1 MLDFIVTNA
10 LTLLLWLLRTL
21 SSTPLLF
28 FLAGGA
34 AIQDNSYRYT
44 DSLLALEAVAGPP
57 PPSPPVEGFLP
68 LDAWSPLLSSHPDQR
83 FAAFLRRGITHGF
96 RIGADPAKPLRTRN
110 LCLPSAADHADIIS
124 DRISEELASGKLHVP
139 HSESSVRH
147 ISPIGVIPKPHQPG
161 KFRLIVDLSAPR
173 GYSVNDA
180 ISSDLATLRYVK
192 VEEAARLIATHGKS
206 ALLAKL
212 DLHSAY
218 RKVPVHSEDQPLLA
232 INWKGTTYID
242 HALPFGLRSAPK
254 IFTAVADGYAWGLS
268 SQGVT
273 DFVHYL
279 DDFLFWSPPGSP
291 ACASALQTALRLGA
305 ELGLPAAPGKVEGPS
320 TSLTFLGIEI
330 DTLNQVLRLPVAKL
344 TRLKQTLRRW
354 QSTTNP
360 TKRELQSLIGLLNHA
375 AAVVR
380 PGRSFIRN
388 LIENMKSPRLLDQPT
403 RLTAKAKA
411 DIAWWRFLVAE
422 WNGVGF
428 FPLSEK
434 SASLQVFSDA
444 SGSWGCGAFT
454 ETTPTLYFQFHWS
467 SSWASAHIAAKEL
480 LPVVAGAALWGKQ
493 WENKLIVFR
502 SDNSAAV
509 EVLNNR
515 SAADPTLTYLLQ
527 CLFFFEAYFQFD
539 HVARH
544 VSGRDNVAADALSR
558 NRLPQFVALFPQGS
572 TSSME
577 LPASLQRLLLQ
588 PPQPWTS
595 APWRDL
601 LRNCLQEVSHPG
613 LNPPTAQ
620 PKKDT

>member
-1 MLDFIVTNA
+1 M
-10 LTLLLWLLRTL
+10 
-21 SSTPLLF
+21 
-28 FLAGGA
+28 
-34 AIQDNSYRYT
+34 
-44 DSLLALEAVAGPP
+44 
-57 PPSPPVEGFLP
+57 EGFLP
-68 LDAWSPLLSSHPDQR
+68 LSTWSPLLNSHPDQR

-96 RIGADPAKPLRTRN
+96 RIGADPAKPLRTRH
-110 LCLPSAADHADIIS
+110 LRLPSATNHPDIIS
-124 DRISEELASGKLHVP
+124 DRISDELASGKLHVALP
-139 HSESSVRH
+139 ETPVRH

-180 ISSDLATLRYVK
+180 IPSSLSTLRYVK
-192 VEEAARLIATHGKS
+192 VEEAARAIANHGKG

-218 RKVPVHSEDQPLLA
+218 RKVPVHKEDQSLLA
-232 INWKGTTYID
+232 INWRGATYVD

-254 IFTAVADGYAWGLS
+254 IFTAVADGYAWGLVS
-268 SQGVT
+268 LGVN

-279 DDFLFWSPPGSP
+279 DDFLFWSPSGSSV
-291 ACASALQTALRLGA
+291 CLSALQTALRLGE

-330 DTLNQVLRLPVAKL
+330 DTVDQVLRLPDVKL
-344 TRLKQTLRRW
+344 AHLKRTLHRW
-354 QSTTNP
+354 QSTKYP

-380 PGRSFIRN
+380 PGRSFVRN
-388 LIENMKSPRLLDQPT
+388 LIENMKTPRLLDQPT

-411 DIAWWRFLVAE
+411 DIAWWLFFVE
-422 WNGVGF
+422 DWNGVGF
-428 FPLSEK
+428 FPLSEN
-434 SASLQVFSDA
+434 SSSLQVFSDA

-454 ETTPTLYFQFHWS
+454 ETAPTLYFQFQWP
-467 SSWASAHIAAKEL
+467 SSWESVHIAAKEL
-480 LPVVAGAALWGKQ
+480 LPVVAGAALWGKY
-493 WENKLIVFR
+493 WEKKRIVFR

-509 EVLNNR
+509 DALNNR
-515 SAADPTLTYLLQ
+515 SAADTTLSYLLQ

-539 HVARH
+539 HVAKH
-544 VSGRDNVAADALSR
+544 VAGRDNVAADALSR

-572 TSSME
+572 TTSVD
-577 LPASLQRLLLQ
+577 LPDSLRLLLLQ

-601 LRNCLQEVSHPG
+601 LRNCLQKVSPAEPS
-613 LNPPTAQ
+613 LPTAQ
-620 PKKDT
+620 PREDI